1 MPEHKDLTGSDLHEP
16 KGIEI
21 APQHTVYEADG
32 AGSGN
37 WVYAV
42 SSVHAEMI
50 IESNVTPEVV
60 PTAVDITLA
69 TDSDYT
75 KLITGWTAGHVLNM
89 TFNSDELVIAID
101 GTYEIHAW
109 FNILLPSNNQ
119 KVAVKYAI
127 NDTAPYSVRKLI
139 TNSSSAGDIVSFS
152 GSAFAPGLVAGDT
165 LSVYIATDLAGD
177 PTVLEGGL
185 MAKLLDQTV

>member
-1 MPEHKDLTGSDLHEP
+1 MPDHKDLTGVELHEP
-16 KGIEI
+16 KGIDTALE
-21 APQHTVYEADG
+21 HTVYEADG

-42 SSVHAEMI
+42 GAVHGEMI

-60 PTAVDITLA
+60 PTAVDGTLN

-75 KLITGWTAGHVLNM
+75 KMITGWTAGHVHNM
-89 TFNSDELVIAID
+89 SFSSDELVVTID
-101 GTYEIHAW
+101 GSYEIHAW

-119 KVAVKYAI
+119 KVAVKYSI

-139 TNSSSAGDIVSFS
+139 TNSSSAGDIISFA
-152 GSAFAPGLVAGDT
+152 GSSFVLNLVAGDT
-165 LSVYIATDLAGD
+165 ISVYIATDLAGD
-177 PTVLEGGL
+177 PTVQEGGV
-185 MAKLLDQTV
+185 MVKLIDQTV